1 MNALLVFQ
9 AIMMVVSVAM
19 MVAGSKTGKAT
30 KDTAR

>member
-19 MVAGSKTGKAT
+19 MVVGSRIEKVT